1 MMPKSSSRK
10 KMFVAFTYASLLEA
24 MLCSLSS
31 QEAPHL
37 VAFVE
42 PRGPL
47 KTTGNSHDTSHIRA
61 LVSFAL
67 NLSTENPITIVSK

>member
-1 MMPKSSSRK
+1 MPESNFKNSC
-10 KMFVAFTYASLLEA
+10 VASLNGLSESA
-24 MLCSLSS
+24 SCSFPS

-42 PRGPL
+42 PRGTL
-47 KTTGNSHDTSHIRA
+47 KTTGNAHDTSHIRA

-67 NLSTENPITIVSK
+67 NLSTENPITLVSK

>member
-1 MMPKSSSRK
+1 
-10 KMFVAFTYASLLEA
+10 MFFQEYVSCLF
-24 MLCSLSS
+24 SS

-42 PRGPL
+42 PQGSL
-47 KTTGNSHDTSHIRA
+47 KSIGNAYNTSHIRA

-67 NLSTENPITIVSK
+67 NLSTETPITIVSK